1 MATVSDADW
10 MAAIA
15 RLASRT
21 YPLCRPNPGVAAVL
35 VKDGRVISRGV
46 TQPGGR
52 PHAEAQALAALG
64 NQSAKG
70 MTMYVTLEPCAHKSN
85 RGPAC
90 SDLMIAAKPDKVV
103 IGQLDPDPRTN
114 GKGIERMR
122 AAGIEVVL
130 LEDEASRASLKGFL
144 SRETLGR
151 PYVTLKLAMSLD
163 GCIALPDGSSQW
175 ITGETARGH
184 VHAHRARQDVILVG
198 GGTWRADRPRLD
210 VRLPGLE
217 KRSPMR
223 VLLTRGIAPDG
234 VRVINEPAQISSLD
248 DAQTLYVEGGAEA
261 AASFLGQDLVDEL
274 HIYRAPVLIG
284 KGQSA
289 LSDLGLESLGDAHDR
304 WSLAETRQLGSDT
317 FTSYV
322 RTR

>member
-1 MATVSDADW
+1 M
-10 MAAIA
+10 
-15 RLASRT
+15 
-21 YPLCRPNPGVAAVL
+21 
-35 VKDGRVISRGV
+35 SRGV
-46 TQPGGR
+46 TQPSGR

-90 SDLMIAAKPDKVV
+90 SDLLVAAGPDKVV

-122 AAGIEVVL
+122 SAGIEVVL
-130 LEDEASRASLKGFL
+130 LKDEASGKSLKGFL

-163 GCIALPDGSSQW
+163 GRIALPDGSSQW
-175 ITGETARGH
+175 ITGEEARAH
-184 VHAHRARQDVILVG
+184 VHANRARQDSILAG
-198 GGTWRADRPRLD
+198 GGTWRADKPRLD

-217 KRSPMR
+217 DRSPQR
-223 VLLTRGIAPDG
+223 VLLSRGIAPDG
-234 VRVINEPAQISSLD
+234 VRVINNPFQISSLEG
-248 DAQTLYVEGGAEA
+248 AQTLYVEGGAVA
-261 AASFLGQDLVDEL
+261 AASFLAVDLVDEL
-274 HIYRAPVLIG
+274 HLYRAPIVIG
-284 KGQSA
+284 EGQSA
-289 LSDLGLESLGDAHDR
+289 LADLGLESLAEAHDR
-304 WSLAETRQLGSDT
+304 WRLAETRQLGSDT